1 MPQSTMAK
9 HANSDPRYIQLAS
22 SLTEAITAGIYAV
35 GAVLPTEKALCEQ
48 YTASRH
54 TVREALRRLS
64 EQGMV
69 KRRQGSGTVVISDR
83 PKIKY
88 NQFVGSIDDLMQ
100 YGAETRFEV
109 LRSDRLKADDE
120 LATLLD
126 CELGQLCVKLHGLRY
141 AREFSRP
148 ICTTAVLRPVDEEEE
163 QREAP
168 EHTRSFVFFLMNE
181 LDIADVG
188 RVEQTINAVN
198 IGETESRE
206 LGVHHTS
213 AGLRTTRR
221 YFDTDEHLLLVA
233 ISVHPGETF
242 SYSSIL
248 QRDRSTL

>member
-1 MPQSTMAK
+1 MAK

-22 SLTEAITAGIYAV
+22 SLSEAITAGIYPV
-35 GAVLPTEKALCEQ
+35 GSVLPTEKALCDH
-48 YTASRH
+48 YATSRH
-54 TVREALRRLS
+54 TIREALRRLS
-64 EQGMV
+64 EQGLV
-69 KRRQGSGTVVISDR
+69 RRRQGSGTIVISDK

-88 NQFVGSIDDLMQ
+88 NQFVGSIDDLLQ

-109 LRSDRLKADDE
+109 LRSNRLEADEE

-126 CELGQLCVKLHGLRY
+126 CEIGQLCVKLCGVRY

-148 ICTTAVLRPVDEEEE
+148 VCTTSVLRPIKDTSEQEET
-163 QREAP
+163 

-181 LDIADVG
+181 LDISDVG

-198 IGETESRE
+198 VDETESRE
-206 LGVHHTS
+206 LGVDHQS

-221 YFDTDEHLLLVA
+221 YFDTEEHLLLVA
-233 ISVHPGETF
+233 ISVHPGASF

-248 QRDRSTL
+248 QRDRSML

>member
-1 MPQSTMAK
+1 MAK

-22 SLTEAITAGIYAV
+22 SLSEAITTGIYPV
-35 GAVLPTEKALCEQ
+35 GSTLPTEKSLCDH
-48 YTASRH
+48 YATSRH

-69 KRRQGSGTVVISDR
+69 KRRQGSGTLVISNR

-88 NQFVGSIDDLMQ
+88 NQFVGSIDDLLQ

-109 LRSDRLKADDE
+109 LRSDRLQADEE

-126 CELGQLCVKLHGLRY
+126 CEIGQLCVKLHGVRY

-148 ICTTAVLRPVDEEEE
+148 ICTTAVLRPIQDEAARLESEY
-163 QREAP
+163 
-168 EHTRSFVFFLMNE
+168 TRSFVFFLMNE

-198 IGETESRE
+198 IDETESRE
-206 LGVHHTS
+206 LGVLHQS

-221 YFDTDEHLLLVA
+221 YFDKDEHLLLVA
-233 ISVHPGETF
+233 ISVHPGATF